1 MNGVSKAHQAYHES
15 GWWRDQ
21 TFLDDLHHHATQQ
34 PGKTAVI
41 GHNTATGQTDKVD
54 YAELSR
60 QTDRM
65 ALGLVGLGIRRG
77 EYICVLLPDYWEM
90 LPLVLAC
97 IKAGVRIALVP
108 PEYRRSEMEFVFGL
122 TEARLL
128 ITATEVFGGHPA
140 QLALELSRDTGLP
153 EQVVVFGDDAPAG
166 ALSFAEYFLDGPGR
180 PGDDLAGRLLGPDEP
195 YVLTFTSGTTGTTK
209 ALMQSQNTLYA
220 GLRGYA
226 EALGF
231 DHTLVN
237 TAAHSNMY
245 MAGLGVRLL
254 TWTPGTRRLAS
265 TRCPAWTRARE
276 RCGCEARHSA
286 SATTSRTTS
295 MPPNSTKTAGSTPAT
310 WSARRRAGRH
320 QDGWPGQGQST
331 SGSAMRDADP
341 GAVGRRGI
349 LW

>member
-1 MNGVSKAHQAYHES
+1 MNGVSQAHQAYHES

-21 TFLDDLHHHATQQ
+21 TFLDDLHHHAPQQ

-41 GHNTATGQTDKVD
+41 GHNTATRQTDKVD

-77 EYICVLLPDYWEM
+77 EYICVLLPD
-90 LPLVLAC
+90 
-97 IKAGVRIALVP
+97 
-108 PEYRRSEMEFVFGL
+108 S
-122 TEARLL
+122 
-128 ITATEVFGGHPA
+128 
-140 QLALELSRDTGLP
+140 GLP
-153 EQVVVFGDDAPAG
+153 EQVVVFGDNAPAG

-209 ALMQSQNTLYA
+209 AVMHSQNTLYA

-237 TAAHSNMY
+237 TAAHSNTY
-245 MAGLGVRLL
+245 MAGLGIRLL
-254 TWTPGTRRLAS
+254 TSLLL
-265 TRCPAWTRARE
+265 
-276 RCGCEARHSA
+276 
-286 SATTSRTTS
+286 
-295 MPPNSTKTAGSTPAT
+295 GSTEVSLDTWDPAASLDPVPGLDEGEGALWMRGPSQCLCYHKQDDLYAAELDEDGWFNT
-310 WSARRRAGRH
+310 GDVVRAATGLAASGWLAGPRTIDLRKRYAGR
-320 QDGWPGQGQST
+320 
-331 SGSAMRDADP
+331 
-341 GAVGRRGI
+341 
-349 LW
+349 